1 MYSSG
6 SLGQL
11 STPHHHQITLNESS
25 TARERIVHFEP
36 YPPPR
41 EKETELDPK
50 TAALYKQINEMYQQ
64 LKTCTIDEVF
74 AQKIL
79 ENNFRLVNLWG

>member
-1 MYSSG
+1 MHSSG

-11 STPHHHQITLNESS
+11 STPHHHQITLNDSS
-25 TARERIVHFEP
+25 TARERVVHFDP
-36 YPPPR
+36 YPPR

-50 TAALYKQINEMYQQ
+50 TAALYKPIHEMYQQ

-74 AQKIL
+74 VTSD
-79 ENNFRLVNLWG
+79 FRE